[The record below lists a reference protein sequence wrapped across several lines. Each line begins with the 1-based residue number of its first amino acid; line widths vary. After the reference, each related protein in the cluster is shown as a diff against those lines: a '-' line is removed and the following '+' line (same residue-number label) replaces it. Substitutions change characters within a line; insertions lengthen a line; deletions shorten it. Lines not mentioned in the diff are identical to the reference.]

1 MISLSDYIHKIK
13 YVYEKAPTNLRTLFI
28 ILSFILF
35 LNIGIRIFN
44 SLELYFNQIKISLPV
59 VKLIKPVKKIAS
71 EEIILPG
78 TLMAWHDTDI
88 YARING
94 YVTKWYVDI
103 GSVVKKNDVL
113 AIIDAPEMN
122 AQYRLAKEKYNALK
136 AKNNLAQITATRWK
150 NLLKTDS
157 VSQQETDEKVNLA
170 NSANADMLSAKAEK
184 NRLKEIVK
192 FEQVRAPFSGII
204 SDRHIDI
211 GSLINL
217 GSNTNSQ
224 QPLYHIVKSD
234 KLRLYVKIPQIYM
247 NKFPLGLVVKL
258 KFSQYP
264 KKEFEAKLIRTAE
277 AIDLTTRTL
286 LTQFIIHN
294 PKQEL
299 LAGSF
304 TTVFFTI
311 PFSKDSFRIPVN
323 ALLFRKEGI
332 QVALLKNKET
342 IHLQDIHIYRDFGE
356 FVEVTRGLTEHDDVV
371 LNPSDDIYE
380 NQKVVGMQVDQA

>member
-1 MISLSDYIHKIK
+1 MISLLDYIDKINYLYK
-13 YVYEKAPTNLRTLFI
+13 KAPIFIRVLFV
-28 ILSFILF
+28 ILSVILF
-35 LNIGIRIFN
+35 LNIGMRVSN
-44 SLELYFNQIKISLPV
+44 SLDLYFHQMKVSLPV
-59 VKLIKPVKKIAS
+59 VKLIQPVKKNAS

-170 NSANADMLSAKAEK
+170 DSTFADMLSAKAEK

-192 FEQVRAPFSGII
+192 FEKVRAPFSGII

-211 GSLINL
+211 GSLVNS

-264 KKEFEAKLIRTAE
+264 KKEFEAKLIRTAD

-286 LTQFIIHN
+286 LTQFVIHN

-311 PFSKDSFRIPVN
+311 PFSKDSYRIPVN

-356 FVEVTRGLTEHDDVV
+356 FVEVTRGLTEDDDVV

-380 NQKVVGMQVDQA
+380 NQKVMGMQVDKA

>member
-1 MISLSDYIHKIK
+1 MISLSDYIYNIK
-13 YVYEKAPTNLRTLFI
+13 YLYKKAPIFLRVLFI
-28 ILSFILF
+28 ILSCVLF
-35 LNIGIRIFN
+35 LNIGMRVSN
-44 SLELYFNQIKISLPV
+44 SLELYFHQIKVSLPV
-59 VKLIKPVKKIAS
+59 VKLIQPVKKNAS

-78 TLMAWHDTDI
+78 TLMAWHDTNI

-170 NSANADMLSAKAEK
+170 DSTYADMLSAKAEK

-211 GSLINL
+211 GSLVNS

-247 NKFPLGLVVKL
+247 NKFPLGLVVTL

-264 KKEFEAKLIRTAE
+264 KKEFEAKLIRTAN

-286 LTQFIIHN
+286 LTQFVIHN
-294 PKQEL
+294 PEQEL

-311 PFSKDSFRIPVN
+311 PFSKDSYRIPVN

-342 IHLQDIHIYRDFGE
+342 IHLQAIHIYRDFGE
-356 FVEVTRGLTEHDDVV
+356 FVEVTRGLTEYDDVV

-380 NQKVVGMQVDQA
+380 NQKVVGMQVDKA

>member
-1 MISLSDYIHKIK
+1 MISLSDYINKIK
-13 YVYEKAPTNLRTLFI
+13 YVYEKAPTYLRTLFI

-59 VKLIKPVKKIAS
+59 VKLIKPVKKNSS

-88 YARING
+88 FARING

-170 NSANADMLSAKAEK
+170 DSTNADMLSAKAEK

-211 GSLINL
+211 GSLINS

-224 QPLYHIVKSD
+224 QPLYHIVKSN

-264 KKEFEAKLIRTAE
+264 KKEFEAKLIRTAD
-277 AIDLTTRTL
+277 AIDLKTRTL

>member
-1 MISLSDYIHKIK
+1 MISLLDYIDKINYLYK
-13 YVYEKAPTNLRTLFI
+13 KAPIFIRVLFV
-28 ILSFILF
+28 ILSVILF
-35 LNIGIRIFN
+35 LNIGMRVSN
-44 SLELYFNQIKISLPV
+44 SLDLYFHQMKVSLPV
-59 VKLIKPVKKIAS
+59 VKLIQPVKKNAS

-170 NSANADMLSAKAEK
+170 DSTFADMLSAKAEK

-192 FEQVRAPFSGII
+192 FEKVRAPFSGII

-211 GSLINL
+211 GSLVNS

-264 KKEFEAKLIRTAE
+264 KKEFEAKLIRTAD

-286 LTQFIIHN
+286 LTQFVIHN

-311 PFSKDSFRIPVN
+311 PFSKDSYRIPVN

-356 FVEVTRGLTEHDDVV
+356 FVEVTRGLTEDDDVV

-380 NQKVVGMQVDQA
+380 NQKVVGMQVDKA